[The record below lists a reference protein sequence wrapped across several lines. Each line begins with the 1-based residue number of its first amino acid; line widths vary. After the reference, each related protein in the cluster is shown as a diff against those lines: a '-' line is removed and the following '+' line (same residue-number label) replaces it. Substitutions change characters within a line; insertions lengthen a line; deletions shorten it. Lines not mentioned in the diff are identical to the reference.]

1 MDDATERR
9 LLVASARA
17 DFLSAREADLHGVPP
32 VVAASWRRSASSGVL
47 PHQVTN
53 DYHADLDLASRL
65 VRCAE
70 PIIERLSEAVADIP
84 ISVALTDNRAR
95 ILSRTESNAWI
106 GRLLDNVSFAQG
118 FGYAEDSVGTNGV
131 GTVLEFGESVH
142 IVGPEHFVESLQTFS
157 CAGAPIRDPL
167 SGRIEGVLDVSCLS
181 DQSSPVMH
189 SLVRSAA
196 RGIEHNLLLDRSQP
210 QQALFDSYT
219 RIDARCREAVLAI
232 GQKVVLSNT
241 MMRTLVDREDHAA
254 LEVHTRFLMAHRDAV
269 DDRVVLPSG
278 CVVRVRGTRVSVG
291 NEVAGM
297 VAVVALVQDQDRTP
311 PRAPVLDGH
320 VSRPG
325 SRPSVGRSGD
335 ARASAASAMS
345 SAVAK
350 VGGTTPAWRTAAAEI
365 EAALREHQAL
375 LVLGEPGTGRFTLTA
390 ELYHLLH
397 ENGRSVALDAEDM
410 NRSPDDVLALLLES
424 DAQPTLYIMRGLE
437 RLTQATVE
445 RLLVSLDRAPKSQ
458 SQIYL
463 AATAAWPS
471 HQDDPYQALLHH
483 FDTSVTV
490 PPLRHR
496 GADIAELANAMVT
509 SLAPH
514 RDVRL
519 SREAV
524 RAILRYE
531 WPGNAR
537 QLQEALASALSRR
550 PVGAIDVTDL
560 PAFCQSAPRSWL
572 THLDEVERD
581 AIVEAL
587 HDHEGNRV
595 AAAAAL
601 GLARSTLYRKIKHYG
616 ITR

>member
-1 MDDATERR
+1 
-9 LLVASARA
+9 
-17 DFLSAREADLHGVPP
+17 
-32 VVAASWRRSASSGVL
+32 
-47 PHQVTN
+47 
-53 DYHADLDLASRL
+53 
-65 VRCAE
+65 
-70 PIIERLSEAVADIP
+70 
-84 ISVALTDNRAR
+84 
-95 ILSRTESNAWI
+95 
-106 GRLLDNVSFAQG
+106 
-118 FGYAEDSVGTNGV
+118 
-131 GTVLEFGESVH
+131 
-142 IVGPEHFVESLQTFS
+142 
-157 CAGAPIRDPL
+157 
-167 SGRIEGVLDVSCLS
+167 
-181 DQSSPVMH
+181 
-189 SLVRSAA
+189 
-196 RGIEHNLLLDRSQP
+196 
-210 QQALFDSYT
+210 
-219 RIDARCREAVLAI
+219 
-232 GQKVVLSNT
+232 
-241 MMRTLVDREDHAA
+241 
-254 LEVHTRFLMAHRDAV
+254 
-269 DDRVVLPSG
+269 
-278 CVVRVRGTRVSVG
+278 
-291 NEVAGM
+291 
-297 VAVVALVQDQDRTP
+297 
-311 PRAPVLDGH
+311 
-320 VSRPG
+320 
-325 SRPSVGRSGD
+325 
-335 ARASAASAMS
+335 
-345 SAVAK
+345 VAK

-390 ELYHLLH
+390 ELYHVLH

-410 NRSPDDVLALLLES
+410 NRGPDDVLALLLES

-519 SREAV
+519 SRGAV

-560 PAFCQSAPRSWL
+560 PAFCHSAPRSWL
-572 THLDEVERD
+572 SHLDEVERD

-587 HDHEGNRV
+587 HDHDGNRL

-601 GLARSTLYRKIKHYG
+601 GLARSTLYRKLKHYG